1 MVLSECNTSVIDSSV
16 VREVERMLS
25 LPKSMFKLNW
35 IGVRLQVT
43 QSDSAQCPSHWHIQ
57 VQVQVQPEVQLESL
71 AKMDGMSSV
80 YSIT

>member
-1 MVLSECNTSVIDSSV
+1 VVLLERDASVIDSSA
-16 VREVERMLS
+16 VREVEQMLS
-25 LPKSMFKLNW
+25 LPKLTFKLNW
-35 IGVRLQVT
+35 IGVGLRVT
-43 QSDSAQCPSHWHIQ
+43 RSDSAWCPSHWHIQ